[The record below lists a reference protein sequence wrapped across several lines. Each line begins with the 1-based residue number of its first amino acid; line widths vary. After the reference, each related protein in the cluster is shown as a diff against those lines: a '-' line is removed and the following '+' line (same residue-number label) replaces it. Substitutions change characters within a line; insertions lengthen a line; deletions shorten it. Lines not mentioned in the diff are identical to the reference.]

1 MARNRKNSEHHS
13 LKMKNK
19 FSRSWK
25 ASKKPRKQRKYRY
38 QAPLHIKQKFMI
50 ARLSK
55 ELQKKYNIKRIQV
68 KKGDTVKIMRGQFQ
82 KKTGKVNA
90 VNLKKE
96 RVFVENAHYIKKDGA
111 KSFYQIHPSNLLIT
125 ELIIEDKKR
134 KNKLERKK

>member
-1 MARNRKNSEHHS
+1 
-13 LKMKNK
+13 
-19 FSRSWK
+19 
-25 ASKKPRKQRKYRY
+25 
-38 QAPLHIKQKFMI
+38 MI

-111 KSFYQIHPSNLLIT
+111 KSFYPIHPSNLLIT

>member
-68 KKGDTVKIMRGQFQ
+68 KK
-82 KKTGKVNA
+82 TGKVNA

-111 KSFYQIHPSNLLIT
+111 KSFYPIHPSNLLIT

>member
-1 MARNRKNSEHHS
+1 MRD
-13 LKMKNK
+13 
-19 FSRSWK
+19 FSRAWK

-111 KSFYQIHPSNLLIT
+111 KSFYPIHPSNLLIT

>member
-1 MARNRKNSEHHS
+1 
-13 LKMKNK
+13 MKNK

-111 KSFYQIHPSNLLIT
+111 KSFYPIHPSNLLIT